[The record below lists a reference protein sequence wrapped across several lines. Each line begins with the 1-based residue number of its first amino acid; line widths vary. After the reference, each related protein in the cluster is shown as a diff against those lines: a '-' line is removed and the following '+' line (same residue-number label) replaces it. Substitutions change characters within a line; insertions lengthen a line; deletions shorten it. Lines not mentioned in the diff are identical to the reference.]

1 MGQKKLSGKTIYH
14 ACSSNTVNRIY
25 RPVTKFLHATNC
37 IYIKDH
43 LSRRKIEQHLAM
55 HTTIGSLRKILH
67 TNHVIITHCMSS
79 LDRQVTRMKRVI
91 APLASQTKLAV
102 SRNGTRRVAPEFV
115 APVLSCVPLLYYL
128 AHRPQP
134 PPTAG
139 RRSSALQP
147 SSQSCRSLT
156 PPVDHRTAPRRVHPP
171 AEWARGPIYPAHA
184 TPSRLN

>member
-1 MGQKKLSGKTIYH
+1 MFDFFFEILVTNRLPTKEIPDAKNQKFKFKMGQKKLSGKTIYH

-67 TNHVIITHCMSS
+67 TNHVIIAHCMSS
-79 LDRQVTRMKRVI
+79 LDRQQVMKRAI
-91 APLASQTKLAV
+91 ALWRAKPN

-115 APVLSCVPLLYYL
+115 APVLSCVPLLYYSGWQWVPDT
-128 AHRPQP
+128 R
-134 PPTAG
+134 
-139 RRSSALQP
+139 
-147 SSQSCRSLT
+147 
-156 PPVDHRTAPRRVHPP
+156 
-171 AEWARGPIYPAHA
+171 
-184 TPSRLN
+184 